1 MSALPNELS
10 IVEPKGEPK
19 PVHSYYAE
27 ANVLSADLEQ
37 PLKEKIRPQVAV
49 KLPSDGHYQFRKADP
64 FHFEG
69 ILSYQSGYTQV
80 AGHPS
85 DKVAG
90 FTTLS
95 TSVIE
100 GLNVLDVVTADR
112 VVAQISTVHPIYGK
126 GQVPSVTFLGTRFDN
141 LRIAGHKVEVE
152 RGLDIL
158 GPKPEGDE
166 SYFKNEGVLNR
177 ISDQYKRIAKA
188 TKELVWGAEEFPEQ
202 RPALNGELSCS
213 LVNGV
218 SGSPG
223 SPFGHVIDL
232 PHFGRIYL
240 GELRVIRTPGDPAK
254 GIYDKYRF
262 HLTMI
267 RLQMGCLATG
277 GVGVGTL
284 DSNGTGSSGGG
295 HGSGNG

>member
-19 PVHSYYAE
+19 PVHYYYAE

-49 KLPSDGHYQFRKADP
+49 KLPDDGHYQFRKADP

-69 ILSYQSGYTQV
+69 ILSYESGYTQV

-85 DKVAG
+85 HKTEG

-95 TSVIE
+95 TSVVE
-100 GLNVLDVVTADR
+100 RLNVLDVVTADR

-152 RGLDIL
+152 RDLDIL
-158 GPKPEGDE
+158 GPKPDGDE
-166 SYFKNEGVLNR
+166 SYFKNDGVLNR
-177 ISDQYKRIAKA
+177 ISDQYNRIASA
-188 TKELVWGAEEFPEQ
+188 TKRFVWGAEEFPEEC
-202 RPALNGELSCS
+202 PPINGVLNCS
-213 LVNGV
+213 LVSNV

-223 SPFGHVIDL
+223 SPFGHVIDV

-240 GELRVIRTPGDPAK
+240 GELKVVRTPGDPAK

-262 HLTMI
+262 QLTMI

-277 GVGVGTL
+277 NVQVSVA
-284 DSNGTGSSGGG
+284 DSNGGGSDGGG
-295 HGSGNG
+295 SKSGTK